1 MAPESKSTPTIHLND
16 GEQVEAIDPN
26 EVATKEEILDSI
38 REGYLFVMSGGKGQ
52 PIDDMHREIAEELAQ
67 DADIS
72 DSVDC

>member
-16 GEQVEAIDPN
+16 GEQVEAIGPN
-26 EVATKEEILDSI
+26 EVATTAEILDGI